1 MSQSEFETLEAPF
14 DFHFFVVSVELK
26 WGNTHSC
33 KNNKQILLIAGI
45 FDTSLTNGSVNC
57 FHRYTN
63 SNQIRGKVFMQ
74 CWPFWY
80 REFHRFGQDLIW
92 FGSMLESTALGAAK
106 MTLASKLVNI
116 DLKIII

>member
-1 MSQSEFETLEAPF
+1 
-14 DFHFFVVSVELK
+14 
-26 WGNTHSC
+26 
-33 KNNKQILLIAGI
+33 
-45 FDTSLTNGSVNC
+45 
-57 FHRYTN
+57 
-63 SNQIRGKVFMQ
+63 MQ